1 MVGVPCGAEEELRTL
16 ASDTRERNG
25 ILSEDWVPGG
35 SESLGDDVRDVRDG
49 GGEETR
55 ALEARRVTVHACFPL
70 RALVHHR
77 RHGAACAPVRPVVHG
92 AV

>member
-35 SESLGDDVRDVRDG
+35 SGSLGDDVRDVRDG
-49 GGEETR
+49 GGDDEKLADR
-55 ALEARRVTVHACFPL
+55 GQLSCLP
-70 RALVHHR
+70 
-77 RHGAACAPVRPVVHG
+77 
-92 AV
+92 